1 MCKGRRFL
9 IGCYPTASIIFAKVY
24 TQEKKAGATFA
35 WDVHDRLRGEKL
47 LAVYLQVAISWNIIP
62 KSDHFPKF
70 TPVVVRLREQAL
82 WGALSGRGQVC
93 LCSSPLESL
102 IAGHVTVPFHL
113 FPDCNAKKCHDNKQL
128 EKIWVKFQ
136 VSSEIQSERNA
147 I

>member
-82 WGALSGRGQVC
+82 CGALSGRGQVC
-93 LCSSPLESL
+93 LCSSPPESL
-102 IAGHVTVPFHL
+102 LVGHVMVASHL
-113 FPDCNAKKCHDNKQL
+113 LKSVISHIIGYHPPLTD
-128 EKIWVKFQ
+128 
-136 VSSEIQSERNA
+136 SEIKFIFASE